1 MYIITGSER
10 GILRLWVLCHHSL
23 VCLLGLSSRKASR
36 GEGEAM
42 GNLSYIMF
50 SSQAFLALSFT
61 QYVSSK
67 LFKVEQ
73 SLFDSEHLPKS
84 TRAQLLDTRLKGE
97 I

>member
-1 MYIITGSER
+1 
-10 GILRLWVLCHHSL
+10 
-23 VCLLGLSSRKASR
+23 
-36 GEGEAM
+36 M

-50 SSQAFLALSFT
+50 SSQVPAVLALSLK